1 MSEIPVK
8 LIETFVNTLLRIGAC
23 RYFQIV
29 VKSILKERIDRI
41 STLPMPAENLA
52 GKTAY
57 ETSNAA
63 ANVRAVSY
71 EKIEV
76 LQER

>member
-1 MSEIPVK
+1 M
-8 LIETFVNTLLRIGAC
+8 
-23 RYFQIV
+23 

-41 STLPMPAENLA
+41 STFPMPAENLA

-63 ANVRAVSY
+63 AKVRAVSY